1 MKKPKKCVYP
11 DCEKC
16 VYADCRYDGLE
27 RLDIVEQNKFDKELE
42 VVEPEVL
49 QKRKN
54 QKKYNATD
62 KGKEKQR
69 RYNSSEKGKIRQKK
83 YNDSEKGKESRNYP
97 YGSLF
102 SHVVGRTSHGKTGLE
117 ASEGYTMLTTGINP
131 LYGVINEIR
140 GKKNP
145 GNTYRHQK

>member
-1 MKKPKKCVYP
+1 MLKKPKKCVYP

-62 KGKEKQR
+62 MGKEKQR

-83 YNDSEKGKESRNYP
+83 YNDSEKGKESRKRYALSEKGIENE
-97 YGSLF
+97 
-102 SHVVGRTSHGKTGLE
+102 RRKQKQKIDKGKNAE
-117 ASEGYTMLTTGINP
+117 YCRR
-131 LYGVINEIR
+131 YYY
-140 GKKNP
+140 KKKLKMQNA
-145 GNTYRHQK
+145 